1 MPNIDEDAY
10 KVLEKYALAYGVS
23 LGYVENVYLNMVTP
37 RVSSEEI
44 LQKFNELEFNLK
56 DVKSGLKPRMLYLKS
71 RGIVSC

>member
-1 MPNIDEDAY
+1 MPNIDEDTY

-23 LGYVENVYLNMVTP
+23 LDYVENVYLNMVTP

-44 LQKFNELEFNLK
+44 LQKLDEFEFKLK
-56 DVKSGLKPRMLYLKS
+56 GIKSGLKSRMLYLKS